1 MFVLVHQ
8 DSSPLDPEQLS
19 DTTASAPGSDD
30 DTMST
35 TANESSALRVESP
48 PPAPIGV
55 SVSAGSDSGGSQSGT
70 GAYPGSQPELAQLQA
85 HVRGEEAGA
94 TASGNVTLVVPPTDA
109 ETKRAKRLR
118 ALRTRFLDHFTRAFT
133 QLRDV
138 GGLRSI
144 PYIQVILM
152 LISDMQPDDYDDQSD
167 LEKLLLVI
175 VSQVEF
181 RVSVRTFGN

>member
-1 MFVLVHQ
+1 M
-8 DSSPLDPEQLS
+8 
-19 DTTASAPGSDD
+19 
-30 DTMST
+30 
-35 TANESSALRVESP
+35 
-48 PPAPIGV
+48 
-55 SVSAGSDSGGSQSGT
+55 
-70 GAYPGSQPELAQLQA
+70 
-85 HVRGEEAGA
+85 RGEEAGA